1 MSLPLA
7 TFNGYKGL
15 LIFNQKH
22 VFSDYLLVLR
32 TIKMEIFFKTKVKCF
47 FLPIQ
52 LGCIL
57 KLHSIMGPLQKHKN
71 KEMPQSLEVS
81 KVHKVMIIN
90 CLKLVILC
98 VFAPLWQNYN
108 FQR

>member
-22 VFSDYLLVLR
+22 VFSDHLLVLR
-32 TIKMEIFFKTKVKCF
+32 SIKMEIFFKTKVKCF

-52 LGCIL
+52 LGYIL
-57 KLHSIMGPLQKHKN
+57 KLHSIMCPLQKHKN

-81 KVHKVMIIN
+81 KVQRNYYQQFKNSDSLCFCAFMA
-90 CLKLVILC
+90 KL
-98 VFAPLWQNYN
+98 
-108 FQR
+108 